1 MFCQEALTETA
12 GRAIRRACQPVEWG
26 QTKAG
31 ANALHALA
39 AAQSEAHETR
49 AGEGFLETQGTLLSG
64 SVSSETALPGQEQ
77 RKQRRPCKRRGPGV
91 VMRMRPRSFVRPQQ
105 AGLLTVNFRQQSRR
119 KARTGPFLILS
130 RGGVWDTLSRRKG
143 WVWADAHGCA
153 DSSLKEEKL
162 WDSGLTPISR
172 L

>member
-1 MFCQEALTETA
+1 MASTAIDFTTYTEYTIDLSA
-12 GRAIRRACQPVEWG
+12 YNGFHYIAFAR
-26 QTKAG
+26 K
-31 ANALHALA
+31 NAPADGWYLYVDDILI
-39 AAQSEAHETR
+39 EDI
-49 AGEGFLETQGTLLSG
+49 
-64 SVSSETALPGQEQ
+64 P
-77 RKQRRPCKRRGPGV
+77 
-91 VMRMRPRSFVRPQQ
+91 Q